1 MRNERDDHTLQP
13 TALVHEAYMRL
24 MDQRSVSWQNRS
36 HFFGIASQAMR
47 RILVDHARKR
57 RASKRHGGERVTLDE
72 SVSAPP
78 VQSLDVIA
86 LDSALTRLAEL
97 NERQASVVELRFF
110 GGLDIDQTAEAL
122 GISPATVKRDWT
134 FARAFL
140 QREMEGSADD

>member
-36 HFFGIASQAMR
+36 HFYGIASQAMR

-122 GISPATVKRDWT
+122 GISSATVKRDWT

-140 QREMEGSADD
+140 QREMEGSTND